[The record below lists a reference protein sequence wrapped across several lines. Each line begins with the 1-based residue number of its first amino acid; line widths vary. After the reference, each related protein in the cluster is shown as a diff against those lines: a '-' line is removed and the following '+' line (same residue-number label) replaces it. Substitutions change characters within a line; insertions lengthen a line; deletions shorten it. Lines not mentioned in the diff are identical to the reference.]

1 MSEDNL
7 QPGLYGSVRL
17 AGSIHLYR
25 VRSFLFEFREA
36 LRNAL
41 DAIWQNKLR
50 AVLTTLGIIIGI
62 VMVTTT
68 MTTINGM
75 ERAFDRSMAM
85 LGTNTYYV
93 QQQPWF
99 HQPSESWKFR
109 RRPRLTAEQ
118 ATRVTDA
125 ARESRYLQ
133 AAAPSV
139 SFGSAIQYRDR
150 VVRFAFAQ
158 ATVPAYTRVAD
169 VDLATGR
176 YFTDFETR
184 TARNVVVIGSEVAK
198 NLFPNERALGK
209 RVRIAGQ
216 RFEVIGV
223 LKSQGKFLGLF
234 SMDEQFQLPITV
246 FQKLY
251 GNSRRSYE
259 VNIRAV
265 DGATQMQVEDE
276 IRGITRVVRR
286 LDALDE
292 DDFSINRSEAFREMV
307 SGVKA
312 TIYGVGLFLT
322 ALALVV
328 GGIGVM
334 NIMFVS
340 VKERTREIGIRKA
353 MGARQR
359 AIMLQFLLEAVA
371 ISLLGGVLGILL
383 TIPITML
390 INSVFTAYLSAGV
403 VALAF
408 AICVGVGIIF
418 GILPAWRAA
427 RANPI
432 EALRYE

>member
-1 MSEDNL
+1 M
-7 QPGLYGSVRL
+7 
-17 AGSIHLYR
+17 
-25 VRSFLFEFREA
+25 RSFLFEFREA
-36 LRNAL
+36 LRNAF

-50 AVLTTLGIIIGI
+50 ATLTTLGIIIGI

-75 ERAFDRSMAM
+75 ERAFEKSMAM

-93 QQQPWF
+93 QRQPWF
-99 HQPSESWKFR
+99 YPPSDSWKYD
-109 RRPRLTAEQ
+109 RRPRLTREQ
-118 ATRVTDA
+118 AQRITEA
-125 ARESRYLQ
+125 ARGARFVQ

-139 SFGSAIQYRDR
+139 GFGSAIQYRDR

-158 ATVPAYTRVAD
+158 ATVPDFTLVAD
-169 VDLATGR
+169 VNLAEGR
-176 YFTDFETR
+176 YFTDYEER
-184 TARNVVVIGSEVAK
+184 TARNVVVIGSAIAE
-198 NLFPNERALGK
+198 NLFPSERALGK

-216 RFEVIGV
+216 QFEVIGV
-223 LKSQGKFLGLF
+223 LKEQGKFLGLF
-234 SMDEQFQLPITV
+234 SFDEQFHVPMGVYRKI
-246 FQKLY
+246 Y
-251 GNSRRSYE
+251 GSSRSSYE

-265 DGATQMQVEDE
+265 EGAAPDAVQDE
-276 IRGITRVVRR
+276 IRGLTRTVRR

-292 DDFSINRSEAFREMV
+292 DNFSINRSEAFRDMV
-307 SGVKA
+307 AVTKA
-312 TIYGVGLFLT
+312 TIYGVGIFLT

-353 MGARQR
+353 LGARRR
-359 AIMLQFLLEAVA
+359 AILLQFLLEAVA
-371 ISLLGGVLGILL
+371 ISLLGGLIGVGLAALVTL
-383 TIPITML
+383 A
-390 INSVFTAYLSAGV
+390 INSVFTAVLSPYIV
-403 VALAF
+403 VLAF
-408 AICVGVGIIF
+408 GICVFVGLVF